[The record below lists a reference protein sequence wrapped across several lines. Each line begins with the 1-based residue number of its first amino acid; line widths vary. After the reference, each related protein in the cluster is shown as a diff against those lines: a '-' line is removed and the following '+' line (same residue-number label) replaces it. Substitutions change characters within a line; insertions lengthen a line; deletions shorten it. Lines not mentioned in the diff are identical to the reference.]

1 MVAITRG
8 TAGSAAGDRHCSKRS
23 QRGASAARSKRR
35 ARQMTGAEGAEARV
49 AASGT
54 SDTLQQHDRYGD
66 IRGGKNCGKRGKQ
79 GVKRGQKSE
88 QAD

>member
-1 MVAITRG
+1 MAIAGG
-8 TAGSAAGDRHCSKRS
+8 TAGSAAGDRHGSKRG
-23 QRGASAARSKRR
+23 QHGASAARSERR
-35 ARQMTGAEGAEARV
+35 ARQMTGAERAEARV

-54 SDTLQQHDRYGD
+54 SETLQQHDRYGD

>member
-1 MVAITRG
+1 MVAFTRG
-8 TAGSAAGDRHCSKRS
+8 TAGSAAGDRHCSKRG
-23 QRGASAARSKRR
+23 QHGASAARSERR

-54 SDTLQQHDRYGD
+54 SETLLQHDRYGD

>member
-1 MVAITRG
+1 
-8 TAGSAAGDRHCSKRS
+8 
-23 QRGASAARSKRR
+23 
-35 ARQMTGAEGAEARV
+35 MTGAERAEARV

-54 SDTLQQHDRYGD
+54 SETLQQRDRHGD
-66 IRGGKNCGKRGKQ
+66 IRGNKNGGKRGKQ